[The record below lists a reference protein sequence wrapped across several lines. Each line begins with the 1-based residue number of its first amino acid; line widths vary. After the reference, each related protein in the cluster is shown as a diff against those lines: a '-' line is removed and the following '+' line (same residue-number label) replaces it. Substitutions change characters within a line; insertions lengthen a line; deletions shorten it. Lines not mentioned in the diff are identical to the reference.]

1 MKFGLLK
8 SQIENMLIE
17 SYKNESMKNNMFIFN
32 ELVLKNKNIS
42 RVFYLYDELNSNK
55 GLNESVAGEFVNQ
68 SVIVYEN
75 LINKINPK
83 ELKEIQMWAGHI
95 QCENTYTLVDDL
107 FSNNVTNLESKIKSK
122 NTILENLKTEPK
134 KVKEIVNVPI
144 KTMVNVANKTASNY
158 IESLTESDKTEL
170 KKLLSSDDETIK
182 ESYFILK
189 GKVISKLET
198 LQEGE
203 QDNEVTNRIDETI
216 QKIQDESFDKVGY
229 FKLRKLNENL

>member
-55 GLNESVAGEFVNQ
+55 GLNESVASEFVNQ

-83 ELKEIQMWAGHI
+83 ELKEIQMWVGHI

-134 KVKEIVNVPI
+134 KEKEIVNVPI

-203 QDNEVTNRIDETI
+203 QDNEVTNRICLLYTSDAADE
-216 QKIQDESFDKVGY
+216 
-229 FKLRKLNENL
+229 

>member
-75 LINKINPK
+75 LINKMQQKLNNDSDVSALFESEK
-83 ELKEIQMWAGHI
+83 MYNGNLL
-95 QCENTYTLVDDL
+95 YTLDVDKKIHDSIILDL
-107 FSNNVTNLESKIKSK
+107 I
-122 NTILENLKTEPK
+122 
-134 KVKEIVNVPI
+134 
-144 KTMVNVANKTASNY
+144 
-158 IESLTESDKTEL
+158 
-170 KKLLSSDDETIK
+170 
-182 ESYFILK
+182 
-189 GKVISKLET
+189 
-198 LQEGE
+198 
-203 QDNEVTNRIDETI
+203 
-216 QKIQDESFDKVGY
+216 SFDHSIKQI
-229 FKLRKLNENL
+229 RA

>member
-1 MKFGLLK
+1 
-8 SQIENMLIE
+8 
-17 SYKNESMKNNMFIFN
+17 
-32 ELVLKNKNIS
+32 
-42 RVFYLYDELNSNK
+42 
-55 GLNESVAGEFVNQ
+55 
-68 SVIVYEN
+68 
-75 LINKINPK
+75 
-83 ELKEIQMWAGHI
+83 
-95 QCENTYTLVDDL
+95 
-107 FSNNVTNLESKIKSK
+107 
-122 NTILENLKTEPK
+122 
-134 KVKEIVNVPI
+134 
-144 KTMVNVANKTASNY
+144 MVNVANKTASNY

>member
-1 MKFGLLK
+1 
-8 SQIENMLIE
+8 
-17 SYKNESMKNNMFIFN
+17 
-32 ELVLKNKNIS
+32 
-42 RVFYLYDELNSNK
+42 
-55 GLNESVAGEFVNQ
+55 
-68 SVIVYEN
+68 
-75 LINKINPK
+75 
-83 ELKEIQMWAGHI
+83 MWVGHI
-95 QCENTYTLVDDL
+95 QFDNTYTLVDDL

-134 KVKEIVNVPI
+134 KEKEIVNVPI

-216 QKIQDESFDKVGY
+216 QKIQNESFDKVGY

>member
-1 MKFGLLK
+1 
-8 SQIENMLIE
+8 
-17 SYKNESMKNNMFIFN
+17 
-32 ELVLKNKNIS
+32 
-42 RVFYLYDELNSNK
+42 
-55 GLNESVAGEFVNQ
+55 
-68 SVIVYEN
+68 
-75 LINKINPK
+75 
-83 ELKEIQMWAGHI
+83 
-95 QCENTYTLVDDL
+95 
-107 FSNNVTNLESKIKSK
+107 VTNLESKIKSK

-134 KVKEIVNVPI
+134 KEKEIVNVPI

-216 QKIQDESFDKVGY
+216 QKIQNESFDKVGY

>member
-1 MKFGLLK
+1 
-8 SQIENMLIE
+8 
-17 SYKNESMKNNMFIFN
+17 
-32 ELVLKNKNIS
+32 
-42 RVFYLYDELNSNK
+42 
-55 GLNESVAGEFVNQ
+55 
-68 SVIVYEN
+68 
-75 LINKINPK
+75 
-83 ELKEIQMWAGHI
+83 
-95 QCENTYTLVDDL
+95 
-107 FSNNVTNLESKIKSK
+107 
-122 NTILENLKTEPK
+122 
-134 KVKEIVNVPI
+134 
-144 KTMVNVANKTASNY
+144 MVNVANKTASNY

-216 QKIQDESFDKVGY
+216 QKIQNESFDKVGY

>member
-55 GLNESVAGEFVNQ
+55 GLNESVASEFVNQ

-83 ELKEIQMWAGHI
+83 ELKEIQMWVGHI
-95 QCENTYTLVDDL
+95 QCENTYILVDDL

-134 KVKEIVNVPI
+134 KEKEIVNVPI

-216 QKIQDESFDKVGY
+216 QKIQNESFDKVGY